1 MRNRTRML
9 GLLTAAAVVMLATGV
24 ETAQAQSVSA
34 HEAHDFIGTWTLT
47 FQGGAGGGFAGAAGR
62 GGGGGGGGAAAGAG
76 RGGAGGA
83 AAGAGRGGAGGA
95 QTLDIQV
102 VDGQLAAKLTGGMG
116 GDQTI
121 RSISKSGESLVL
133 SYTASMQGQSAP
145 ITVRLTPAEDE
156 MKVSMD
162 IAGFVQRDGTAT
174 KQ

>member
-62 GGGGGGGGAAAGAG
+62 GGGGGG
-76 RGGAGGA
+76 GGA